1 MQISQI
7 KEAKLAAA
15 NNAHTHTHTQSE
27 DICITIKKSELLEML
42 LIIMQF
48 VCLYVSIWQQSE

>member
-15 NNAHTHTHTQSE
+15 NNAHTHIDSHN
-27 DICITIKKSELLEML
+27 ICITIKKVS
-42 LIIMQF
+42 
-48 VCLYVSIWQQSE
+48 CLRCC

>member
-15 NNAHTHTHTQSE
+15 NNAHTHTHIDSHN
-27 DICITIKKSELLEML
+27 ICITIKKVS
-42 LIIMQF
+42 
-48 VCLYVSIWQQSE
+48 CLRCC